1 MDVTGWLLRRAAPC
15 AFVVTAIGGTGAR
28 LAVERAVRER
38 GWRQAL
44 APAEAD
50 LLVVC
55 GPADPELDEALD
67 RVWGQMPG
75 PRARADASSPERVVE
90 ALDRARADLLDAAA
104 QRRDADERDR
114 AARERAEAAG
124 EEHMPG
130 GLPMADRGE
139 DRDGLTLDRLH
150 LALGPALTDWP
161 AGLSLRV
168 VLQGD
173 VVQEA
178 RVHLVGARGGPSFW
192 DAPRDTSRNASPET
206 DRSPGHPRTT
216 AAAALDAAQRLLF
229 VAGWPAAALA
239 GRRLRDALLEPGTGP
254 GPDAELRRWLRGV
267 RRSHLLRWATDGLG
281 TVGDH
286 APGELRGDATDRW
299 SRWLERIEAAV
310 EPDRSASEPVPTAP
324 DTARAALDLV
334 PELVVGRELAA
345 ARLIVASLDP
355 DTEAVGAHTP
365 ERGT

>member
-1 MDVTGWLLRRAAPC
+1 MDVTGWLLRRAVPC

-55 GPADPELDEALD
+55 GPADPELDEMLD

-75 PRARADASSPERVVE
+75 PRARAGVPSPEGADE
-90 ALDRARADLLDAAA
+90 ALDRARADLLDTAA
-104 QRRDADERDR
+104 QRRDADGRDR
-114 AARERAEAAG
+114 AARERAGAG
-124 EEHMPG
+124 DDEHMPG
-130 GLPMADRGE
+130 GLAMADRGE
-139 DRDGLTLDRLH
+139 DRDGLALDRLH
-150 LALGPALTDWP
+150 LALGPALPDWP
-161 AGLSLRV
+161 AGLSLRT

-178 RVHLVGARGGPSFW
+178 RVHLVGAREGSSFW
-192 DAPRDTSRNASPET
+192 TAPRNTPRTADPSPE
-206 DRSPGHPRTT
+206 HPRTT

-239 GRRLRDALLEPGTGP
+239 GRRLRDALLEPEAGP
-254 GPDAELRRWLRGV
+254 GLGAELRRWARGV
-267 RRSHLLRWATDGLG
+267 RRSRLLRWATDGLG
-281 TVGDH
+281 AVGDR
-286 APGELRGDATDRW
+286 APEELRGDATDRW
-299 SRWLERIEAAV
+299 SRWLDRIEAAA
-310 EPDRSASEPVPTAP
+310 EPGRSASAP
-324 DTARAALDLV
+324 APAGSGTARAALDLV

-365 ERGT
+365 ERGA

>member
-55 GPADPELDEALD
+55 GPADPELDEMLD

-75 PRARADASSPERVVE
+75 PRARARVPSPERAVA
-90 ALDRARADLLDAAA
+90 ALERARADLLDVAA

-139 DRDGLTLDRLH
+139 DRDGLALDQLH
-150 LALGPALTDWP
+150 LALGPALADWP

-178 RVHLVGARGGPSFW
+178 RVHLVGARKGPSFW
-192 DAPRDTSRNASPET
+192 DAPRDVPRDGPRAAE
-206 DRSPGHPRTT
+206 RSPGRPWTT
-216 AAAALDAAQRLLF
+216 AASALDAAQRLLS
-229 VAGWPAAALA
+229 VAGWPAAALT
-239 GRRLRDALLEPGTGP
+239 GRRLRDALLESDTGPGTG
-254 GPDAELRRWLRGV
+254 AELRRWLRGV
-267 RRSHLLRWATDGLG
+267 RRSRLLRWATDGLG
-281 TVGDH
+281 AVGDH
-286 APGELRGDATDRW
+286 APEELRGDVTDRW
-299 SRWLERIEAAV
+299 SRWLERIETAV
-310 EPDRSASEPVPTAP
+310 EPGRSASAPVPAP
-324 DTARAALDLV
+324 GTARAALDLV

-355 DTEAVGAHTP
+355 DTEAVGARVP
-365 ERGT
+365 ERDT